1 MNRSIRFAS
10 AFAVLLILILLVNLT
25 VVQGFREDEYADNA
39 LNRRGFYEMKS
50 IPRGQIAAGGMVLA
64 SSAQDAEGFYQRSY
78 PSDDPAAFVPVT
90 GYLSDQFGAAGLEAS
105 YNQVLNGTDPSLAT
119 SRWLDTLTGEEA
131 AGANLELTLDPRM
144 QQVAHQQLT
153 ANGYE
158 GAVVALRPSTG
169 AVLTMASSPGYDPNA
184 LVDPATAGDAWEQV
198 SGAEG
203 NPLINHATQD
213 TLPAGSIF
221 KIITTA
227 AGLNNG
233 YSANSQLTGASEIT
247 LPGTTTTLTN
257 YAGQACAG
265 GGEVSLETAFSLSC
279 NTAFVQ
285 MAIDVGADAFRSAA
299 RAFGVGETYDLGLP
313 TAPGSLGEIPDDA
326 SLGQSA
332 IGQRDVTMSAL
343 QAAVMAATVAND
355 GRRMEPYVVDKVTAP
370 DLRELRT
377 TRPHEVTQAVSPEVA
392 AQIEDLMFAS
402 ERNTVGGRAGIASK
416 TGTAEH
422 GDENT
427 PPHTWYVAYLPDRDV
442 AVAVVVKDGGGLG
455 TSATGGQ
462 VASPLGRA
470 VLDAAG
476 GA

>member
-1 MNRSIRFAS
+1 
-10 AFAVLLILILLVNLT
+10 
-25 VVQGFREDEYADNA
+25 
-39 LNRRGFYEMKS
+39 
-50 IPRGQIAAGGMVLA
+50 
-64 SSAQDAEGFYQRSY
+64 
-78 PSDDPAAFVPVT
+78 
-90 GYLSDQFGAAGLEAS
+90 
-105 YNQVLNGTDPSLAT
+105 
-119 SRWLDTLTGEEA
+119 
-131 AGANLELTLDPRM
+131 
-144 QQVAHQQLT
+144 
-153 ANGYE
+153 
-158 GAVVALRPSTG
+158 
-169 AVLTMASSPGYDPNA
+169 
-184 LVDPATAGDAWEQV
+184 
-198 SGAEG
+198 
-203 NPLINHATQD
+203 
-213 TLPAGSIF
+213 
-221 KIITTA
+221 
-227 AGLNNG
+227 
-233 YSANSQLTGASEIT
+233 
-247 LPGTTTTLTN
+247 
-257 YAGQACAG
+257 
-265 GGEVSLETAFSLSC
+265 
-279 NTAFVQ
+279 

-299 RAFGVGETYDLGLP
+299 EAFGVGETYDLGLP